1 MAKSGKCTITRDSY
15 SVQDNTSKVTVKGII
30 TTSGDSWRGDE
41 RTGTYTIKQGST
53 VIKSGSFTHGAPKN
67 ATTTLFSY
75 TVTVNHK
82 SDGTSDAITA
92 SYNYD
97 SGWCSGT
104 GTLALGTIPRQATLT
119 AAPNFNDEG
128 NPQITYSNPAGNS
141 VSSLQ
146 ACIASDDGKTIYAA
160 YRDIGKTGTT
170 YTFNLTDAER
180 TAFRKACSTSK
191 SMDVRFYVKT
201 VLASTNYYSSAKK
214 TLTIVN
220 ATPTLSATAEDT
232 NSATIA
238 LTGNKNTL
246 VKYKSNVKV
255 SMAAAALKEASIK
268 SYAIACGDKSIA
280 ASSGTLTAVEN
291 ATITCKVTDSRGN
304 TATETLIKTMIQY
317 IPLSCVFKPNQPSAE
332 GDMSFTVSG
341 TCYSGSFGSKSNAI
355 TVQYRYKADD
365 GNYSSW
371 TTISNVTFADGKYTA
386 KGSVTGLDYTKT
398 YKFQARIVDSLD
410 TKTTSEYGISINPV
424 FYWGKDR
431 FNFGVNVMVG
441 DKTGYKDGK
450 TGAYLDRQGFLHL
463 QRNDGNPYLAF
474 GSNGNTDYG
483 AQITYDKDALELAF
497 KLASMYKFD
506 NSLSLPNEKS
516 IYAKDTN
523 GNNQSVL
530 RVNNYNNLTVGYDLY
545 NNAVGNTYVY
555 GNDVQLYSA
564 NAGKAG
570 VRPYM
575 RAGDAWSITV
585 RTAGF
590 VTSGGTMICFTL
602 PMTVPIVGNPTI
614 TITSDNGLLLRQN
627 NGYTHGSTVDGYVKP
642 TKWAASYNWR
652 YGIYAEATMGQT
664 TGATNNS
671 PIGITFNG
679 RITLS

>member
-15 SVQDNTSKVTVKGII
+15 SIQNNTSRVTVKGII

-67 ATTTLFSY
+67 ATTTLFSFTL
-75 TVTVNHK
+75 TVDHK
-82 SDGTSDAITA
+82 SDGTSDAISA

-97 SGWCSGT
+97 SSWCTGT

-119 AAPNFNDEG
+119 AAPNFNDEA

-141 VSSLQ
+141 VSTLQ

-160 YRDIGKTGTT
+160 YRDISKTGTT

-180 TAFRKACSTSK
+180 TALRKACGTAK

-220 ATPTLSATAEDT
+220 ATPTLSATAEDVNT
-232 NSATIA
+232 ATIA

-255 SMAAAALKEASIK
+255 SMAAAALKEATIK

-304 TATETLIKTMIQY
+304 TATETLIKTMIPY

-365 GNYSSW
+365 GNYSNW

-386 KGSVTGLDYTKT
+386 KGSVAGLDYTKT

-410 TKTTSEYGISINPV
+410 SKTTSEYGISVEPL
-424 FYWGKDR
+424 FYWGKDTFV
-431 FNFGVNVMVG
+431 FNTPVILSKN
-441 DKTGYKDGK
+441 KLSGK
-450 TGAYLDRQGFLHL
+450 TT
-463 QRNDGNPYLAF
+463 DGEVRSLLNL
-474 GSNGNTDYG
+474 
-483 AQITYDKDALELAF
+483 
-497 KLASMYKFD
+497 
-506 NSLSLPNEKS
+506 NS
-516 IYAKDTN
+516 
-523 GNNQSVL
+523 
-530 RVNNYNNLTVGYDLY
+530 YNNLTLGYDLY
-545 NNAVGNTYVY
+545 NNEVGNTYVY
-555 GNDVQLYSA
+555 GNDAKIITNKAFKITSPSA
-564 NAGKAG
+564 GLNDREYGMNKLL
-570 VRPYM
+570 
-575 RAGDAWSITV
+575 W
-585 RTAGF
+585 
-590 VTSGGTMICFTL
+590 SGGYYM
-602 PMTVPIVGNPTI
+602 
-614 TITSDNGLLLRQN
+614 
-627 NGYTHGSTVDGYVKP
+627 
-642 TKWAASYNWR
+642 AASHTATLNEAISAQPN
-652 YGIYAEATMGQT
+652 GIVLVFSKYEGESKDYDFNSFFISKQEVALKEGRGHTFIMATSTLSVM
-664 TGATNNS
+664 ATKYLYIS
-671 PIGITFNG
+671 DT
-679 RITLS
+679 RITGSDHNTETGTSASFVLRYVIGV

>member
-15 SVQDNTSKVTVKGII
+15 SIPNNTSTVTAKGII
-30 TTSGDSWRGDE
+30 TTSGESWRGDE

-53 VIKSGSFTHGAPKN
+53 VIKSGTFTHGAPKSS
-67 ATTTLFSY
+67 TTTLFSA
-75 TVTVNHK
+75 TVTVSHK

-97 SGWCSGT
+97 SGWCTGT

-141 VSSLQ
+141 VSTLQ

-170 YTFNLTDAER
+170 YAFNLTDAER
-180 TAFRKACSTSK
+180 TALRKACSASK

-220 ATPTLSATAEDT
+220 ATPTLSATAEDVNAET
-232 NSATIA
+232 VT

-246 VKYKSNVKV
+246 VKYKSNVQV
-255 SMAAAALKEASIK
+255 SMTAEALKEATIK

-304 TATETLIKTMIQY
+304 TATETLIKTMIPY
-317 IPLSCVFKPNQPSAE
+317 IPLSCVFTPSQPSAE

-365 GNYSSW
+365 GGYGDW
-371 TTISNVTFADGKYTA
+371 TTISNVTFADGKYAA

-410 TKTTSEYGISINPV
+410 TKETSEYGISINPI

-431 FNFGVNVMVG
+431 FNFGVNVMIG

-450 TGAYLDRQGFLHL
+450 TGIYADKQGFLHL
-463 QRNDGNPYLAF
+463 QRNDGNPYLAL
-474 GSNGNTDYG
+474 GSNGDTDYG
-483 AQITYDKDALELAF
+483 AQITYDKDTSGLAF

-506 NSLSLPNEKS
+506 NWLSLPNEIGIYGRDASGANKS
-516 IYAKDTN
+516 ILHLSSANNTVVGWGGYANED
-523 GNNQSVL
+523 
-530 RVNNYNNLTVGYDLY
+530 
-545 NNAVGNTYVY
+545 GNTNVY
-555 GNDVQLYSA
+555 GNDVLVIS
-564 NAGKAG
+564 KAG
-570 VRPYM
+570 GSSGFRPYF
-575 RAGDAWSITV
+575 RAGDSVTIYNFAP
-585 RTAGF
+585 GF
-590 VTSGGTMICFTL
+590 LTNGNTQVCFTI
-602 PMTVPIVGNPTI
+602 PFSRPIIGSPTI
-614 TITSDNGLLLRQN
+614 TVTSSSGFILRQN
-627 NGYTHGSTVDGYVKP
+627 NGYTHGSGPSAYVKP
-642 TKWAASYNWR
+642 TSMVGTLRSNHAVTVV
-652 YGIYAEATMGQT
+652 ATFSST
-664 TGATNNS
+664 ANSINNS
-671 PIGITFNG
+671 PIGITAHVIVTF
-679 RITLS
+679 S

>member
-1 MAKSGKCTITRDSY
+1 MAKSGKCTITRNSY
-15 SVQDNTSKVTVKGII
+15 SIPNNTSTITVTGVI
-30 TTSGDSWRGDE
+30 TTTGESYRGDE
-41 RTGTYTIKQGST
+41 RKGTYTIKQGST
-53 VIKSGSFTHGAPKN
+53 VIKSGSFTHGAPTN
-67 ATTTLFSY
+67 STTTLFSVQL
-75 TVTVNHK
+75 TVSHK
-82 SDGTSDAITA
+82 SDGTSDTITA

-97 SGWCSGT
+97 SGWCTGT

-141 VSSLQ
+141 VSTLQ

-160 YRDIGKTGTT
+160 YRDISKTGTT

-180 TAFRKACSTSK
+180 TALRKACSASK

-220 ATPTLSATAEDT
+220 AAPTLSATAEDVNAET
-232 NSATIA
+232 VA

-246 VKYKSNVKV
+246 VKYKSNVQV
-255 SMAAAALKEASIK
+255 SMTAEALKEATIK

-304 TATETLIKTMIQY
+304 TATETLIKTMIPY
-317 IPLSCVFKPNQPSAE
+317 IPLSCVFTPSQPSAE

-365 GNYSSW
+365 GGYGDW
-371 TTISNVTFADGKYTA
+371 TTISNVTFADGKYVA

-410 TKTTSEYGISINPV
+410 IKETSEYGISINPI

-441 DKTGYKDGK
+441 NKTGYKDGK
-450 TGAYLDRQGFLHL
+450 TGIYADKKGFLIL
-463 QRNDGNPYLAF
+463 QRDSSDGKPYIGFYVDDETEESGRIALDSGIMKFLSAA
-474 GSNGNTDYG
+474 NG
-483 AQITYDKDALELAF
+483 
-497 KLASMYKFD
+497 YKFD
-506 NSLSLPNEKS
+506 NDVILPNGVAMYGMDSSGGKKALAHIGGS
-516 IYAKDTN
+516 
-523 GNNQSVL
+523 
-530 RVNNYNNLTVGYDLY
+530 
-545 NNAVGNTYVY
+545 NNAVFGSYSLGSNIY
-555 GNDVQLYSA
+555 GNDVAIYSA
-564 NAGKAG
+564 SAGNVGA
-570 VRPYM
+570 RPYW
-575 RAGDAWSITV
+575 RKGDSFSYNIK
-585 RTAGF
+585 TAGF
-590 VTSGGTMICFTL
+590 VTNGGTEVYFAL
-602 PMTVPIVGNPTI
+602 PLNRILLGSGLTVTATTGSGFV
-614 TITSDNGLLLRQN
+614 LRQD
-627 NGYTHGSTVDGYVKP
+627 GKYTHGSSASEYAKP
-642 TKWAASYNWR
+642 TKYTV
-652 YGIYAEATMGQT
+652 YAYSNYLACVATFSAT
-664 TGATNNS
+664 TNVVNNA
-671 PIGITFNG
+671 PIGVHWDGSIT
-679 RITLS
+679 IS